1 MMSVVNANSELS
13 AKSDRNFIEL
23 KGKTDDEDGETGFD
37 DWSTAVRNICE
48 DNRLPT
54 NTKSSCTHSTL
65 QINHGASSV

>member
-23 KGKTDDEDGETGFD
+23 KGETDDEDGETGFD

-54 NTKSSCTHSTL
+54 NTKSTCTHSTL